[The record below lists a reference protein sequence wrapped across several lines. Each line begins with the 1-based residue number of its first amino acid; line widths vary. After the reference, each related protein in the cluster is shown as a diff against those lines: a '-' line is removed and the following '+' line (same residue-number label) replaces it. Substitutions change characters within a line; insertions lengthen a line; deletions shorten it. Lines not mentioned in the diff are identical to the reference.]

1 VDVTSHKPDILIAV
15 GLFLTWLSV
24 LVLFTP
30 LLQVMTW
37 PTEQIA
43 RVGTASLADLHEVCG
58 SSIGS
63 LTRAFDA
70 GARRDCS
77 RIQVLLVTLY
87 LALIAGVAL
96 LISGIVTKQQWG
108 AETFWYVG
116 MALFCIFVIF
126 LYASYHIVAIPIS
139 GGTTYRGTFF

>member
-1 VDVTSHKPDILIAV
+1 MTVKLALLVAEPPGAVTLNAALKTL
-15 GLFLTWLSV
+15 
-24 LVLFTP
+24 
-30 LLQVMTW
+30 
-37 PTEQIA
+37 
-43 RVGTASLADLHEVCG
+43 SLATLPAHATSLRAYRQAAGGQPELCG